1 MAMQHADRPTDRL
14 PQNFLLTLG
23 YTITG
28 HPNVA
33 IFNLPK
39 IDDDD
44 NNNNIATSELRG
56 WAQQYQHRNT
66 GPQSVQ
72 NI

>member
-1 MAMQHADRPTDRL
+1 MLTDRL
-14 PQNFLLTLG
+14 PQNLSLTLG

-33 IFNLPK
+33 LFNLPK

-44 NNNNIATSELRG
+44 DDDDNNNNNNNNNATSKLRM
-56 WAQQYQHRNT
+56 WAL
-66 GPQSVQ
+66 
-72 NI
+72 